1 VELHTTADL
10 ALPSSD
16 LDVFVTTDHYRLAA
30 FRSEELEEQ
39 RLELLHGHPSVD
51 DNVDFHAGLAE
62 LEGGFRAVFCLF
74 LVVTAQMSEVGRVGI
89 DPFPVAVGADWVL
102 HWSRN

>member
-1 VELHTTADL
+1 
-10 ALPSSD
+10 
-16 LDVFVTTDHYRLAA
+16 
-30 FRSEELEEQ
+30 
-39 RLELLHGHPSVD
+39 
-51 DNVDFHAGLAE
+51 
-62 LEGGFRAVFCLF
+62 LF